1 MTRTFEFKT
10 ILLACLIISVGQLSM
25 GLVFP
30 SLPWIAKDF
39 DISLDQAQLLVS
51 VYLLGFGPSQFIYG
65 PVSDALGRKKVLL
78 TGLLIAML
86 GLLMIIFFSN
96 TFTGMVMGRFLQG
109 LGTGCCAVLARASTR
124 DRFSGP
130 ELPVALSY
138 IAMAAS
144 ITPLVAPVI
153 GGFINAHF
161 GWTMVFISL
170 LGYVSLAWIVILVR
184 FKETITQTSPLPS
197 PKKML
202 LQYRDLLTS
211 RYFMSFASIGW
222 LNFSLMITTVSVMPF
237 IMQNQIGMT
246 SDQYAMWALIPAFG
260 MICGTSICN
269 RVRPIIGTKKM
280 LLATPIL
287 HLSSA
292 VWLFFCPV
300 EPLYLMLGQLL
311 MILGNA
317 IALPCAQ
324 AMVMQPYK
332 KQAGAAAAMSGGG
345 QMVVSSLVSMALVQL
360 GLSQAWHLSLVI
372 VVFATITLTN
382 ILRGFATE
390 QPSEQ

>member
-1 MTRTFEFKT
+1 MSRPIEFKT

-39 DISLDQAQLLVS
+39 DISLEQAQLLVS

-78 TGLLIAML
+78 AGLLIAML
-86 GLLMIIFFSN
+86 GLLMIIFLSH
-96 TFTGMVMGRFLQG
+96 TFTGMVAGRFLQG

-124 DRFSGP
+124 DRFNGP

-170 LGYVSLAWIVILVR
+170 LGYVLLAWTVVVFR
-184 FKETITQTSPLPS
+184 FQETITQTSALPS

-280 LLATPIL
+280 LLVTPIL
-287 HLSSA
+287 HVSSA
-292 VWLFFCPV
+292 AWLFFCPV

-345 QMVVSSLVSMALVQL
+345 QMVVSSIVSMALVQL
-360 GLSQAWHLSLVI
+360 GLSQAWHLSLVM

-382 ILRGFATE
+382 VLRGFATE

>member
-1 MTRTFEFKT
+1 MSRPINFRT

-25 GLVFP
+25 GLVMP

-39 DISLDQAQLLVS
+39 SISLDQAQLLVS
-51 VYLLGFGPSQFIYG
+51 IYLLGFGPSQFIYG

-78 TGLLIAML
+78 TGLLIAMS
-86 GLLMIIFFSN
+86 GLLMIIFLSD

-124 DRFSGP
+124 DRFSGD
-130 ELPVALSY
+130 ELPVAMSY

-144 ITPLVAPVI
+144 ITPLIAPVI
-153 GGFINAHF
+153 GGFINFHF
-161 GWTMVFISL
+161 GWSMVFISL
-170 LGYVSLAWIVILVR
+170 LGYVSLAWVIIA
-184 FKETITQTSPLPS
+184 FKFTETIAKRSVIPS
-197 PKKML
+197 PRNML
-202 LQYRDLLTS
+202 FQYRDLVTS
-211 RYFMSFASIGW
+211 RYFMSFASISW

-237 IMQNQIGMT
+237 IMQDQIGMT
-246 SDQYAMWALIPAFG
+246 SDQYAMWALIPALG
-260 MICGTSICN
+260 MLGGTTICN
-269 RVRPIIGTKKM
+269 RVRPIIGNKRM
-280 LLATPIL
+280 LLCSPFL
-287 HLSSA
+287 HLSA
-292 VWLFFCPV
+292 AIWLFFCPV

-311 MILGNA
+311 MILGNG

-345 QMVVSSLVSMALVQL
+345 QMIVSSLVSLILVQL
-360 GLSQAWHLSLVI
+360 GLSQAWHLSIVI
-372 VVFATITLTN
+372 VVFAAITLTN
-382 ILRGFATE
+382 IQRGFGAD

>member
-1 MTRTFEFKT
+1 MSRPIEFKT

-78 TGLLIAML
+78 AGLLIAML
-86 GLLMIIFFSN
+86 GLLMIIFLSH
-96 TFTGMVMGRFLQG
+96 TFTGMVAGRFLQG

-124 DRFSGP
+124 DRFNGP

-161 GWTMVFISL
+161 GWIMVFISL
-170 LGYVSLAWIVILVR
+170 LGYVLLAWTVIVFR
-184 FKETITQTSPLPS
+184 FQETITQTSSLPS

-280 LLATPIL
+280 LLVTPIL
-287 HLSSA
+287 HVSSA
-292 VWLFFCPV
+292 AWLFFCPV

-345 QMVVSSLVSMALVQL
+345 QMVVSSIVSMALVQL

-382 ILRGFATE
+382 VLRGFATE